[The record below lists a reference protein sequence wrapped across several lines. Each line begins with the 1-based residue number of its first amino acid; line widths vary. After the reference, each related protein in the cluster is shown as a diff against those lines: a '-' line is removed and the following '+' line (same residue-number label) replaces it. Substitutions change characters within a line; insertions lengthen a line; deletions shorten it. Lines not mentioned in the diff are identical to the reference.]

1 MDCKNIFSFFF
12 SFKDLVRK
20 RWIAKFLPCVWG
32 CVVNLEAIIGWC
44 CRVFRAS
51 YTKTLAKRWIP
62 GRAVV
67 QLHHC
72 LKTCSGKY
80 MCPYLQLEASLQA
93 KNLFGDIIRNSIKG
107 VFPYRHQILG
117 KHLELTYQY
126 LLFLSPVL
134 CFDPS
139 QQAKRCKKFS
149 RLYHS
154 QTGSSPGKAL
164 HHQWRCLSQ
173 QLRDG

>member
-1 MDCKNIFSFFF
+1 MAKIYFLFFF
-12 SFKDLVRK
+12 SFKDLISK
-20 RWIAKFLPCVWG
+20 RWIAKYLPCVWG

-51 YTKTLAKRWIP
+51 YTKTLAKRWML

-67 QLHHC
+67 QVHHC
-72 LKTCSGKY
+72 SKTCSGKY

-93 KNLFGDIIRNSIKG
+93 KNFFEDIIRNSIRG
-107 VFPYRHQILG
+107 VFPCCHQILG
-117 KHLELTYQY
+117 KHLEWTYQY
-126 LLFLSPVL
+126 LLFLSLVL

-139 QQAKRCKKFS
+139 QQAKRCKEFS

-154 QTGSSPGKAL
+154 
-164 HHQWRCLSQ
+164 
-173 QLRDG
+173 